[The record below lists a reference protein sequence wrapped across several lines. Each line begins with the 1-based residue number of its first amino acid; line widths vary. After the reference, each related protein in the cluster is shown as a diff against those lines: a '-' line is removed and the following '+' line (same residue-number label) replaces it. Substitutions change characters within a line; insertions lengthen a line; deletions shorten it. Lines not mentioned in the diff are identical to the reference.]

1 MCLDKKRV
9 RIIFLGT
16 LRIRAGPFLSFM
28 LLRHRLRLMIVVF
41 NNPFNRLNFDAAYRA
56 DIKISIIIPDI
67 TAQCDGFDLSEQHHP
82 SMIVRAIHYFLR
94 SCQTYFQRLLQK
106 GWLVPFS

>member
-1 MCLDKKRV
+1 MQNSNSECV
-9 RIIFLGT
+9 ISIG
-16 LRIRAGPFLSFM
+16 AGPFLSLM
-28 LLRHRLRLMIVVF
+28 LLRHRLRLIIVVF
-41 NNPFNRLNFDAAYRA
+41 NNPFNRLNFDTAYRA

-67 TAQCDGFDLSEQHHP
+67 TAQRDGFDLSEQHHP

-94 SCQTYFQRLLQK
+94 SGQTYFQRLLQK